1 MTERSSLPSSKP
13 SSEEGPSPDWHK
25 ARLGSYSPHGPTT
38 KQQTA
43 LVLPSLLDPSKPS
56 EVFYGGA
63 AGGGKSDWLLMAALE
78 YVDVPEYSALIVRR
92 TFSELAL
99 PGAIMARSKA
109 WLNGSDARWNEQQK
123 IWTFPSGATV
133 QFAYLER
140 MDHVYRYQGAEFQFI
155 GFDELTQF
163 EELPYRYL
171 FSRLRRPEEG
181 PLAKVP
187 LRMFSASNPGGVG
200 GLWVKKR
207 FVKGDH
213 LEHNRVFVSAK
224 IDDNPHLDRA
234 SYRMSLSHLPAG
246 LQAQLMEGDW
256 DAFEGAAYED
266 FDSRHVVPA
275 FYIPPEWERFEFMD
289 HGTANPAAWY
299 ICAVDYDG
307 NLIVFDE
314 YYRGKCLIS
323 DHCDAILERRAAW
336 YPEWV
341 GPDQR
346 VQRQHPRT
354 IADPSV
360 TTSLG
365 MLSSKQGIPATI
377 TTEYEDQSNNRI
389 TLIPGNND
397 RKAGRARVGELLRCD
412 PERLFPEWHPQRET
426 KGAPRLYIVGHA
438 CPNLVEQIKGAPLLP
453 IDSGKTDAG
462 EIVDPDW
469 ESAHGHA
476 HAALRYGTMSRPDPS
491 EPVEY
496 PSDDLRSIALIEY
509 EARLDSGDA
518 HRPILIDV

>member
-1 MTERSSLPSSKP
+1 MTGKSLPPNSSRSD
-13 SSEEGPSPDWHK
+13 SSSQHFHR
-25 ARLGSYSPHGPTT
+25 ARLLSYSPHGPTS

-43 LVLPSLLDPSKPS
+43 LMLPRLLSPDRAS
-56 EVFYGGA
+56 EIFYGGA

-78 YVDVPEYSALIVRR
+78 YVDVPGYSALIVRR

-99 PGAIMARSKA
+99 PGAIMARSKE
-109 WLNGSDARWNEQQK
+109 WLSKTDARWNEQQK
-123 IWTFPSGATV
+123 QWLFPSGATL

-140 MDHVYRYQGAEFQFI
+140 MDHVYRYQSAEFQFI

-181 PLAKVP
+181 PLSNVP
-187 LRMFSASNPGGVG
+187 LRMFSASNPGGIG

-213 LEHNRVFVSAK
+213 RAENRVFVSAK

-234 SYRMSLSHLPAG
+234 SYRMSLSHLPHG
-246 LQAQLMEGDW
+246 LQQQLMNGDW
-256 DAFEGAAYED
+256 DAFEGAAYEE
-266 FDSRHVVPA
+266 FDERHIVPA
-275 FYIPPEWERFEFMD
+275 LAVAPEWERFEFMD

-323 DHCDAILERRAAW
+323 DHCDEILDRRREW

-346 VQRQHPRT
+346 IQRQHPRT

-377 TTEYEDQSNNRI
+377 STEYQDQSNNLI
-389 TLIPGNND
+389 NLIPGNND
-397 RKAGRARVGELLRCD
+397 RKAGRARVAQLLRCD
-412 PERLFPEWHPQRET
+412 SERLFPEWHPLRGT
-426 KGAPRLYIVGHA
+426 KGAPRLFVVGHK
-438 CPNLVEQIKGAPLLP
+438 CPFLVEQIKGAPLLP
-453 IDSGKTDAG
+453 IDSGKKDAG
-462 EIVDPDW
+462 EVVDDTW

-476 HAALRYGTMSRPDPS
+476 HAALRYGTMSRPDAS
-491 EPVEY
+491 DVVEY
-496 PSDDLRSIALIEY
+496 PSDDMRSIALMEY
-509 EARLDSGDA
+509 EQRMNERGG
-518 HRPILIDV
+518 RPQLINV

>member
-1 MTERSSLPSSKP
+1 MTESSSSPSSGN
-13 SSEEGPSPDWHK
+13 SGSAASPDWHR
-25 ARLGSYSPHGPTT
+25 ARLQSYCPHGPTT
-38 KQQTA
+38 KQQAA
-43 LVLPSLLDPSKPS
+43 LALPNLLDPGRPT
-56 EVFYGGA
+56 EIFYGGA

-78 YVDVPEYSALIVRR
+78 YVDVPGYSALIVRR
-92 TFSELAL
+92 TFAELAL
-99 PGAIMARSKA
+99 PGAIMDRAKG
-109 WLNGSDARWNEQQK
+109 WLNSSPAAWNEQQK
-123 IWTFPSGATV
+123 KWTFPSGATL

-140 MDHVYRYQGAEFQFI
+140 MDHVYRYQSAEFQFI

-163 EELPYRYL
+163 EEMPYRYM

-181 PLAKVP
+181 PLSRVP

-207 FVKGDH
+207 FVKGDNSA
-213 LEHNRVFVSAK
+213 ENRVFVSAK

-256 DAFEGAAYED
+256 DAFEGAAYEE
-266 FDSRHVVPA
+266 FDDRHVVPA
-275 FYIPPEWERFEFMD
+275 FYVPPEWERFEFMD

-314 YYRGKCLIS
+314 YYRGKVLIS
-323 DHCDAILERRAAW
+323 DHCQAVLEKRPMW
-336 YPEWV
+336 YPEYLT
-341 GPDQR
+341 PDQR
-346 VQRQHPRT
+346 VTRQHPRT

-377 TTEYEDQSNNRI
+377 ATEYEDQSNNRI
-389 TLIPGNND
+389 HLIPGNND
-397 RKAGRARVGELLRCD
+397 RKAGRARVGELLRCVPD
-412 PERLFPEWHPQRET
+412 RLFPEWHPMRGSR
-426 KGAPRLYIVGHA
+426 GAPKLYIVGHS
-438 CPNLVEQIKGAPLLP
+438 CPNLVEQVKGAPLLP
-453 IDSGKTDAG
+453 IDSGKQDAG

-491 EPVEY
+491 EPEEY
-496 PSDDLRSIALIEY
+496 PPDDLRSLALIEY
-509 EARLDSGDA
+509 EKRLESGEA